1 MFRRFC
7 PTCFVVKPFHCVLR
21 QMSRR
26 DLQSHPAGE
35 SSKYLS
41 ARNVSVGHA
50 KEVVKGN
57 PILQL
62 DNDRVGKSRLSQCPV
77 FKHVLA
83 LLNDMN
89 TQLNLR
95 CAYFQD
101 SFYIY
106 IYYLYIYI
114 YTYMCVQHIYIYACT
129 MIIIIWYVIA
139 GVYVLDIDIA

>member
-1 MFRRFC
+1 M
-7 PTCFVVKPFHCVLR
+7 LR

-101 SFYIY
+101 S
-106 IYYLYIYI
+106 LYIYI
-114 YTYMCVQHIYIYACT
+114 YICT

-139 GVYVLDIDIA
+139 GVYVSDIA